1 MKRTLLILLFLS
13 ITLVSNAQKDKLDNK
28 WYSTAEIEFIF
39 PYKYHYSYFVGNK
52 IIFNNFD
59 NIFSLKS
66 FGAQYTYNYTFFS
79 KLSVGALAGIQT
91 LSEPSNFFMI
101 KVGGILKYFF
111 AGRDNIFI
119 YTQMAHVFSTNKSQF
134 KKGGN
139 GRLGIGL
146 PILKRD
152 GFNITT
158 NVFVEHNSLD
168 LDGAKPIY
176 GIEDE
181 VPSRV
186 VSNSFGISFG
196 VQF

>member
-39 PYKYHYSYFVGNK
+39 PYKYYYSYFVGNR
-52 IIFNNFD
+52 IIFNDYD

-79 KLSVGALAGIQT
+79 KLSVGALAGIQA
-91 LSEPSNFFMI
+91 LSEPSNFLMI

-111 AGRDNIFI
+111 VDRDNIFI

-146 PILKRD
+146 PIFKRD

-176 GIEDE
+176 SIEDE
-181 VPSRV
+181 VPTGLVTS
-186 VSNSFGISFG
+186 SFGISFG

>member
-1 MKRTLLILLFLS
+1 MKNTILILILLC
-13 ITLVSNAQKDKLDNK
+13 ITLTSNAQSSKLENK
-28 WYSTAEIEFIF
+28 WYSTAEVEFIF
-39 PYKYHYSYFVGNK
+39 PYKYSYSYFIGNR
-52 IIFNNFD
+52 IIFND
-59 NIFSLKS
+59 YDDVFSLKS

-79 KLSVGALAGIQT
+79 KLSVGALVGVQT

-111 AGRDNIFI
+111 VGRDNVYI
-119 YTQMAHVFSTNKSQF
+119 YTQMAHVFSADKSKF

-146 PILKRD
+146 PVFKRD

-158 NVFVEHNSLD
+158 NVFIEHNSLD
-168 LDGAKPIY
+168 LDGAKPLY
-176 GIEDE
+176 DIEEE

-186 VSNSFGISFG
+186 VNSSFGISFG

>member
-1 MKRTLLILLFLS
+1 MKNTILMLIFLC
-13 ITLVSNAQKDKLDNK
+13 ITLTSNAQSGKLENK

-39 PYKYHYSYFVGNK
+39 PYKYTYSYFVGNK

-59 NIFSLKS
+59 NVFSLKS

-79 KLSVGALAGIQT
+79 KLSVGALAGIQA
-91 LSEPSNFFMI
+91 LSEPSNFLMI

-111 AGRDNIFI
+111 VDRDNIFI

-146 PILKRD
+146 PIFKRD

-176 GIEDE
+176 SIEDE
-181 VPSRV
+181 VPTGLVTS
-186 VSNSFGISFG
+186 SFGISFG